1 MNTKAFAG
9 VREAPGTGTTAG
21 RARQLPHRLWGNC
34 RTTKAREEK
43 YMRRRREKPDQ
54 RDVVFREA
62 ERSESVHS
70 GCVDLQTG
78 GSFTGAT
85 ALDI

>member
-1 MNTKAFAG
+1 
-9 VREAPGTGTTAG
+9 
-21 RARQLPHRLWGNC
+21 
-34 RTTKAREEK
+34 
-43 YMRRRREKPDQ
+43 MRRRREKPDQ

-70 GCVDLQTG
+70 GCVDLRTG